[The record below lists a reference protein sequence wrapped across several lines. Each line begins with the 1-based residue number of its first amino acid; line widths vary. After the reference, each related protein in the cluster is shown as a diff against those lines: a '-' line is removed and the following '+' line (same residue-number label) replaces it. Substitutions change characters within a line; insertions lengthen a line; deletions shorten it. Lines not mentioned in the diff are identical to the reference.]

1 VTPSGVAGAAER
13 AHRFVAAHG
22 DVLQRA
28 RADALLDPAAVAAV
42 DALLP
47 PVDTPVGA
55 FVALGWLDA
64 LRVRRG
70 PRVERAVATLG
81 GVQHVD
87 GAWILGDERDE
98 AAEIATTAAV
108 AGLLAK
114 TACVRKSVLD
124 AAGDWLGARWSPD
137 RVQGG
142 DLGLIAGYA
151 SFFANVDHDLS
162 DAGLQW
168 CGRELE
174 RGFRTGALDALAV
187 ARVFLRCD
195 AQGLPGAR
203 FRAEEI
209 LLTLLGQQVDDGSFA
224 SAVDPPDRVEA
235 TLDALAA
242 LHRLARW
249 GS

>member
-1 VTPSGVAGAAER
+1 VTQFGVAAALER
-13 AHRFVAAHG
+13 AGAFVETHG
-22 DVLQRA
+22 DPLQRA
-28 RADALLDPAAVAAV
+28 RAAALRDPAAVAAV
-42 DALLP
+42 DGLLP

-55 FVALGWLDA
+55 FIALGWLDA

-70 PRVERAVATLG
+70 PRVERSVATLTA
-81 GVQHVD
+81 VQHVD
-87 GAWILGDERDE
+87 GAWILGAERDL
-98 AAEIATTAAV
+98 AGEIATTAGV

-114 TACVRKSVLD
+114 TTCVRREVLD

-142 DLGLIAGYA
+142 DLRLIAGYA
-151 SFFANVDHDLS
+151 SFFANVDHELS

-187 ARVFLRCD
+187 ARVLVRCD
-195 AQGLPGAR
+195 ACALPGAQLD
-203 FRAEEI
+203 AEEI
-209 LLTLLGQQVDDGSFA
+209 VLSLLAQQVDDGGFT

-235 TLDALAA
+235 TLDGITALR
-242 LHRLARW
+242 RLL
-249 GS
+249 G